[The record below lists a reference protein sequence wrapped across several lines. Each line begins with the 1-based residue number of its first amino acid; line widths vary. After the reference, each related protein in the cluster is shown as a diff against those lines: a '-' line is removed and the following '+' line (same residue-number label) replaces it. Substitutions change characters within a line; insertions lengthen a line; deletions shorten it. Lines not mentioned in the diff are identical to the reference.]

1 MATTVQLQEELFRE
15 IKPWLDSEAI
25 LRKIIAS
32 VRELVSVPSRGVFY
46 TKLLEKLSDYQEY
59 EYDWDGDGALPLN
72 AQAVKN
78 FKAIL
83 KQCDDDSLANWS
95 IFPSANGTLLFQY
108 NKKKSGINIGKGDFS
123 YYEIA
128 DGNVKGE
135 NSLPFSPEKVVECMK
150 KISK

>member
-32 VRELVSVPSRGVFY
+32 VRELVAVPSKGVFY

-72 AQAVKN
+72 SQTVKN
-78 FKAIL
+78 FKAVL
-83 KQCDDDSLANWS
+83 KQCDDDNLANWS

-108 NKKKSGINIGKGDFS
+108 NNKKSGINIGKSDFS